1 MTITVD
7 NATTL
12 KNMSEAQTGN
22 EAASG
27 GQPVAQ
33 AAAQAAVDRLGAPPA
48 RQGPRGSKKRDRE
61 DEPNRKKAE
70 PQHAA
75 FARVNKLKFDTIS
88 RRFNYRV
95 TIRAPPG
102 ATPLDLLE
110 QAKQAARLPDL
121 LARVTSVNGG
131 GGERAV
137 PQWDEL
143 RVWDPGD

>member
-1 MTITVD
+1 MRRFLMP
-7 NATTL
+7 ATNCTL
-12 KNMSEAQTGN
+12 QK
-22 EAASG
+22 
-27 GQPVAQ
+27 
-33 AAAQAAVDRLGAPPA
+33 PA
-48 RQGPRGSKKRDRE
+48 RQGPSGSKRRHQE
-61 DEPNRKKAE
+61 DEPSRKKTE

-75 FARVNKLKFDTIS
+75 LARVNKLKFDTIS

-95 TIRAPPG
+95 AIRAPPG

-121 LARVTSVNGG
+121 LAHITLVNGG

-137 PQWDEL
+137 HQWDEL

>member
-1 MTITVD
+1 M
-7 NATTL
+7 
-12 KNMSEAQTGN
+12 
-22 EAASG
+22 
-27 GQPVAQ
+27 
-33 AAAQAAVDRLGAPPA
+33 
-48 RQGPRGSKKRDRE
+48 
-61 DEPNRKKAE
+61 
-70 PQHAA
+70 
-75 FARVNKLKFDTIS
+75 NKLKFDALS
-88 RRFNYRV
+88 RRVNYKV

>member
-1 MTITVD
+1 MMRDCAWTRST
-7 NATTL
+7 
-12 KNMSEAQTGN
+12 
-22 EAASG
+22 
-27 GQPVAQ
+27 
-33 AAAQAAVDRLGAPPA
+33 A
-48 RQGPRGSKKRDRE
+48 RQR
-61 DEPNRKKAE
+61 
-70 PQHAA
+70 QHD
-75 FARVNKLKFDTIS
+75 K
-88 RRFNYRV
+88 V

-110 QAKQAARLPDL
+110 QAKQAARLPDF

>member
-12 KNMSEAQTGN
+12 RNMSAARAEN
-22 EAASG
+22 EAADDDR
-27 GQPVAQ
+27 PAAR
-33 AAAQAAVDRLGAPPA
+33 AAAQAATDRLGAPPA
-48 RQGPRGSKKRDRE
+48 RHGPRGSKRQRQDG
-61 DEPNRKKAE
+61 EPGRRRTA

-75 FARVNKLKFDTIS
+75 IARRNKFKFDALS
-88 RRFNYRV
+88 RRYNYRV
-95 TIRAPPG
+95 SVRAPPG

-121 LARVTSVNGG
+121 LARVTSVSGP

-143 RVWDPGD
+143 RIWDPGD